1 MDLQTLTFKVETGDL
16 TKAVAAVN
24 ELGTAVSKLN
34 KPVKENT
41 TTTEQSTKAVK
52 ENTTVLQRQ
61 QDILKFMTEGYSKG
75 QASVL
80 AYAKASGALAGDIDL
95 LGKTLKTQRTLMGT
109 DPFDKSIGALQTL
122 RNEYKMVNEVQN
134 LYNQNL
140 GLTKAQMETL
150 AREKQ
155 RLIALYEIEG
165 KDVKNLEAEYGL
177 LVTEATKIAQAENSI
192 ATSMRNKEKALTE
205 TAKANAY
212 LEKETRRLDSA
223 LKETNKDLSSGSN
236 NALLRFED
244 ALKKSGKTAIEQTAA
259 LETYRQK
266 VAAVNKASGNRQVDY
281 LSRALGPQITDIG
294 VGLMTGQSPLM
305 VLLQQGGQLRDQFA
319 LAGVAGKD
327 MGKMLVDA
335 SKAMVTSIKDVG
347 LAVGG
352 LLLNALK
359 SVATAVGGGM
369 FTIFVEGFKAL
380 TLGGEAAAVSLERVK
395 LAAIGLGKVGIVAL
409 VATLAALGKGFYDSV
424 VQSDALVK
432 QLTLTGGSLG
442 LAKDQALR
450 YGEAMNAA
458 GISTTKALSV
468 ISVMAKE
475 GGFLASQI
483 SLVTKAAVD
492 MQTYAG
498 VPIEDTVK
506 SFAKMRDEPV
516 KAMFELAKATGLVPA
531 ETIKAIIE
539 LEKHGKAAEAT
550 ALAIKTL
557 AETNRTQV
565 DKMKEDYSSFAV
577 FMKETGAAIADF
589 FDKIFTDLW
598 YKADPKTAI
607 KEQIKAIDDLLT
619 NNASIAGVIVGK
631 FGVGKEGFENQKAA
645 LQEQL
650 RLIEKAST
658 VEQDRKAHASDIAKA
673 YEGFNKDQEQ
683 FATNRQ
689 KREKEIAE
697 ATIRN
702 QKLIREGTITQAQH
716 EEQIANIRKKYKDE
730 QRSLTFFES
739 EMQNAQKMVAVYE
752 DAQINMNEAQKRMLS
767 LAVDPRFLEEGQK
780 QQQKIMM
787 ELVKASNQINEKTR
801 TQYGIKNNASLF
813 EENEALR
820 VQTEMIGATDVA
832 KMKYTRTLEAEKKY
846 RQELIEIEK
855 QAWSSDEKELERMAA
870 LDRYNQSIK
879 NSDTEIA
886 NMLKAERINAYG
898 AAFENAFNGMADA
911 LTTFALTG
919 KLSFKGLIDSMITDL
934 IRFEMRAQM
943 TAVYRAIGGT
953 QGIIGMFTGGWQ
965 SGTQASGATV
975 GGPMSGG
982 GQSMVATPI
991 GPLQANGGAWDN
1003 GLQMFAKGGSF
1014 TNSIVDSPTLFKFA
1028 KGTGMMGE
1036 AGPEAIMP
1044 LRRGA
1049 DGSLGVQAQG
1059 MGGSNVQISVINNT
1073 SAQATTNESTDSRG
1087 NRKIEVVIGDM
1098 TASEVQR
1105 SGSSSQKAMK
1115 NTFGIQPALIR
1126 R

>member
-1 MDLQTLTFKVETGDL
+1 MDLQTLTFKVETGEL
-16 TKAVAAVN
+16 TKAVTAIN

-34 KPVKENT
+34 KPVKEST
-41 TTTEQSTKAVK
+41 VTTEKATKVTK

-80 AYAKASGALAGDIDL
+80 AYAKASGALTGDIDL

-165 KDVKNLEAEYGL
+165 KNIKGLDAEYKL
-177 LVTEATKIAQAENSI
+177 LVDEATRIAQAENAI
-192 ATSMRNKEKALTE
+192 ATSMRNKDKALTE

-223 LKETNKDLSSGSN
+223 LKETNKELSSGAN
-236 NALLRFED
+236 NALLRFEA
-244 ALKKSGKTAIEQTAA
+244 ALKNSGKTAAEQTVA
-259 LETYRQK
+259 LEAYRQK
-266 VAAVNKASGNRQVDY
+266 LTAVNKASGNRQVDY

-319 LAGVAGKD
+319 LAGVAGAD
-327 MGKMLVDA
+327 MGKMLVEA
-335 SKAMVTSIKDVG
+335 SKAMVVSIKDVG
-347 LAVGG
+347 IAVGG

-359 SVATAVGGGM
+359 SVASTIGGGM
-369 FTIFVEGFKAL
+369 FTLFVDGFKAL
-380 TLGGEAAAVSLERVK
+380 VLGGEAAAVSLERVK
-395 LAAIGLGKVGIVAL
+395 LAAIGLSKVGVVAL
-409 VATLAALGKGFYDSV
+409 ITTLAALGKGFYDSV

-442 LAKDQALR
+442 MNKDQALR
-450 YGEAMNAA
+450 YAEAMNSV

-468 ISVMAKE
+468 ISIMAKE

-483 SLVTKAAVD
+483 STVTKAAVE
-492 MQTYAG
+492 MKTYAG
-498 VPIEDTVK
+498 VSLEDTVK

-516 KAMFELAKATGLVPA
+516 KAMFELAKATGMVPV
-531 ETIKAIIE
+531 ETIKAVVE
-539 LEKHGKAAEAT
+539 LEKQGRTAEAT
-550 ALAIKTL
+550 AIAIRTL
-557 AETNRTQV
+557 TETNRTQV
-565 DKMKEDYSSFAV
+565 AKMKEDYSGFAL
-577 FMKETGAAIADF
+577 FLKETGAAIADF
-589 FDKIFTDLW
+589 FDKTFTDLW

-607 KEQIKAIDDLLT
+607 KEQIAAIDDLLS

-650 RLIEKAST
+650 RLIEKAAT
-658 VEQDRKAHASDIAKA
+658 TEQDRKAKASDIAKA

-683 FATNRQ
+683 FATNRE
-689 KREKEIAE
+689 KREREIDE

-702 QKLIREGTITQAQH
+702 QKLINEGKITQAQH
-716 EEQIANIRKKYKDE
+716 EEQINNIRKKYKDE

-739 EMQNAQKMVAVYE
+739 EMQNAQKMTAVYE

-780 QQQKIMM
+780 RQQKIMM
-787 ELVKASNQINEKTR
+787 ELVRASNEINEKSR
-801 TQYGIKNNASLF
+801 TQYGLKSNSALY
-813 EENEALR
+813 EEIEALR
-820 VQTEMIGATDVA
+820 VQAEMIGVTDMA
-832 KMKYTRTLEAEKKY
+832 KIKYVKTLEAEKKY
-846 RQELIEIEK
+846 RAELLEIDK
-855 QAWSSDEKELERMAA
+855 QAWSSGEKEIEKMAA
-870 LDRYNQSIK
+870 LERYNQRVR
-879 NSDTEIA
+879 NADYEIS
-886 NMLKAERINAYG
+886 NMLKAERVNAYG
-898 AAFENAFNGMADA
+898 TAFENVFKGMGDA
-911 LTTFALTG
+911 IVTFVQTG
-919 KLSFKGLIDSMITDL
+919 KFSMKSLVDNLIADL
-934 IRFEMRAQM
+934 IRFEVQAQSM
-943 TAVYRAIGGT
+943 AIYRSMGGA
-953 QGIIGMFTGGWQ
+953 GGLMNIFANPWQ
-965 SGTQASGATV
+965 SGAQASGATV

-982 GQSMVATPI
+982 GASMVATPL
-991 GPLQANGGAWDN
+991 PAMALGGAYSN

-1044 LRRGA
+1044 LRRGS
-1049 DGSLGVQAQG
+1049 DGSLGVVAS
-1059 MGGSNVQISVINNT
+1059 GGNSGSTQINIINN
-1073 SAQATTNESTDSRG
+1073 SGVEATAKESMDSRG
-1087 NRKIEVVIGDM
+1087 NRKVDIMIGDIAA
-1098 TASEVQR
+1098 TEVQR

-1115 NTFGIQPALIR
+1115 STFGIQPNLIR

>member
-1 MDLQTLTFKVETGDL
+1 MDLQTLTFKVETGEL
-16 TKAVAAVN
+16 TKAVTAIK
-24 ELGTAVSKLN
+24 ELGAEVSKLN
-34 KPVKENT
+34 KPVKEST
-41 TTTEQSTKAVK
+41 VSTEKATKATK

-61 QDILKFMTEGYSKG
+61 QDILKYMTEGYSKG
-75 QASVL
+75 QASVM
-80 AYAKASGALAGDIDL
+80 AYAKASGALNGDIEL

-140 GLTKAQMETL
+140 GLTKSQMETL

-165 KDVKNLEAEYGL
+165 KDVKNLELEYKL
-177 LVTEATKIAQAENSI
+177 LVDEATRIAQAENAI

-236 NALLRFED
+236 NALLRFEE
-244 ALKKSGKTAIEQTAA
+244 ALRKSGKTAAEQSVA
-259 LETYRQK
+259 LEAYRQK
-266 VAAVNKASGNRQVDY
+266 LTAVNKASGNRQVDY

-294 VGLMTGQSPLM
+294 VGLLTGQSPLM

-335 SKAMVTSIKDVG
+335 SKAMVTSIKDVA

-352 LLLNALK
+352 LLFNALK
-359 SVATAVGGGM
+359 SVATTISGGM
-369 FTIFVEGFKAL
+369 FTLFVDGFKAL
-380 TLGGEAAAVSLERVK
+380 VLGGEAAVVSLERVK
-395 LAAIGLGKVGIVAL
+395 LAAIGLGKVGLVAL

-442 LAKDQALR
+442 LTKDQAIR
-450 YGEAMNAA
+450 YAEALNTV
-458 GISTTKALSV
+458 GISTTKTLSV
-468 ISVMAKE
+468 ISAMAKE

-483 SLVTKAAVD
+483 ALVTKAAVD

-516 KAMFELAKATGLVPA
+516 KAMFELAKATGMVPA
-531 ETIKAIIE
+531 ETIRAVVE

-557 AETNRTQV
+557 AEINRTQIS
-565 DKMKEDYSSFAV
+565 KMKEDYSSFAI

-589 FDKIFTDLW
+589 FDKVFTDLW

-607 KEQIKAIDDLLT
+607 KEQIAAIDDLLS
-619 NNASIAGVIVGK
+619 NNAGLAGIVVGK
-631 FGVGKEGFENQKAA
+631 FGIGEEGFKAQKAA
-645 LQEQL
+645 LQENL
-650 RLIEKAST
+650 RLIEKAAAA
-658 VEQDRKAHASDIAKA
+658 EQDRKAHASEIAKA
-673 YEGFNKDQEQ
+673 YEGYNKDQEQ

-697 ATIRN
+697 ATVRN
-702 QKLIREGTITQAQH
+702 QKLIADGIITQAQH

-780 QQQKIMM
+780 RQQEIMVA
-787 ELVKASNQINEKTR
+787 LVKASNEINAKTR
-801 TQYGIKNNASLF
+801 FQYGTKNNAALL

-820 VQTEMIGATDVA
+820 VQTEMIGATDIA
-832 KMKYTRTLEAEKKY
+832 KIKYTRTLEAEKKY
-846 RQELIEIEK
+846 RAELLDIDK
-855 QAWSSDEKELERMAA
+855 QAWSSSDKELERMAA
-870 LDRYNQSIK
+870 LERYNQRVK
-879 NSDTEIA
+879 NADTEIA
-886 NMLKAERINAYG
+886 NVLKAERVNAYG

-943 TAVYRAIGGT
+943 TAVYRSIGGA
-953 QGIIGMFTGGWQ
+953 QGIMSAFTGGWQ

-991 GPLQANGGAWDN
+991 GPLQADGGAWAN

-1059 MGGSNVQISVINNT
+1059 GGSNVQISVINNT
-1073 SAQATTNESTDSRG
+1073 SSQATTKESTDSRG
-1087 NRKIEVVIGDM
+1087 NRKIEVIIGDM